1 MTAHRGFDD
10 PFPPVHPL
18 PSLPSSRF
26 HLRLK
31 IQRHDSSRNW
41 AHKLSVN
48 ILQKI
53 VHVLVARLLLTWARD
68 SAPRPNQAVRFF
80 CPELSSKSGSWGED
94 NSMAY
99 KKSEIA
105 RIYARW
111 LETSDKTRFNGEK
124 RADQR
129 IGFDYE
135 QRWSRWEGGRK
146 RNYARY
152 YSLFRRKDRKRK
164 EGWCEILSRL
174 EIRFILQLTPIL
186 SALWFIYALGIR
198 GRGSLSRDVSRVD
211 IKLLHLQ
218 KR

>member
-94 NSMAY
+94 TRWLT
-99 KKSEIA
+99 KKAKLPVFTHDDSKQVTKHVSTAKNA
-105 RIYARW
+105 RIKGSVSITNRDDRDG
-111 LETSDKTRFNGEK
+111 EGGGKEITRGITLFFAG
-124 RADQR
+124 R
-129 IGFDYE
+129 IGKEKKVDAKF
-135 QRWSRWEGGRK
+135 SRGWK
-146 RNYARY
+146 FV
-152 YSLFRRKDRKRK
+152 LF
-164 EGWCEILSRL
+164 CN
-174 EIRFILQLTPIL
+174 
-186 SALWFIYALGIR
+186 
-198 GRGSLSRDVSRVD
+198 
-211 IKLLHLQ
+211 
-218 KR
+218 

>member
-111 LETSDKTRFNGEK
+111 LETSDKTRFNG
-124 RADQR
+124 ADPVIKGSVSITNR
-129 IGFDYE
+129 DDRDGE
-135 QRWSRWEGGRK
+135 RGRK

-152 YSLFRRKDRKRK
+152 YPLFRRKDRKRK

>member
-124 RADQR
+124 RADPVIKGSVSITNRDDRDGEGGGKEITRGITLFFAGR
-129 IGFDYE
+129 IGKEKKVDAKFSHG
-135 QRWSRWEGGRK
+135 WK
-146 RNYARY
+146 FV
-152 YSLFRRKDRKRK
+152 LF
-164 EGWCEILSRL
+164 CN
-174 EIRFILQLTPIL
+174 
-186 SALWFIYALGIR
+186 
-198 GRGSLSRDVSRVD
+198 
-211 IKLLHLQ
+211 
-218 KR
+218 